1 MIVFETERLIVR
13 HLNEMDADNFF
24 LLQGNPEVMRFIHPV
39 RTREDSDAF
48 LMKVMAGYTEPW
60 MGAWAIEEKES
71 GKFSGS
77 FVINP
82 IPEDIVK
89 TQLGYLLIPEFW
101 GMGYATEV
109 VRGGVNYFLNSTP
122 LTEIYGVV
130 EEGNNPSQRVLLKTG
145 FQPFDTFYEGDKKII
160 RFVLYK

>member
-13 HLNEMDADNFF
+13 HLKETDAGNFF
-24 LLQGNPEVMRFIHPV
+24 LLQGNRQVMQFIHPV
-39 RTREDSDAF
+39 RSREESDAF
-48 LMKVMAGYTEPW
+48 LTKVMAGYSEPW
-60 MGAWAIEEKES
+60 MGAWAIEEKGS

-82 IPEDIVK
+82 IPGDSEK
-89 TQLGYLLIPEFW
+89 TQLGYMFMPEFW
-101 GMGYATEV
+101 GLGYATEI
-109 VRGGVNYFLNSTP
+109 VRGGINYFLNSTP
-122 LTEIYGVV
+122 LNEIYGVV

-145 FQPFDTFYEGDKKII
+145 FQPYDTFDEGNKKIL